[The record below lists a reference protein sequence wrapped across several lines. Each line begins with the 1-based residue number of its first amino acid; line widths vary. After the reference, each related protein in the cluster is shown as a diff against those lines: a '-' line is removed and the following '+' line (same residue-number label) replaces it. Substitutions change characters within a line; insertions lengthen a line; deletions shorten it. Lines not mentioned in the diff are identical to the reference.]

1 MPRRVA
7 PLFPGERIQLARTVI
22 TPDWANDIQR
32 EIAGVTESALA
43 RRPTRRR
50 GFVGRVCT
58 GFSRWLRRS

>member
-43 RRPTRRR
+43 LTCPHQ
-50 GFVGRVCT
+50 
-58 GFSRWLRRS
+58 